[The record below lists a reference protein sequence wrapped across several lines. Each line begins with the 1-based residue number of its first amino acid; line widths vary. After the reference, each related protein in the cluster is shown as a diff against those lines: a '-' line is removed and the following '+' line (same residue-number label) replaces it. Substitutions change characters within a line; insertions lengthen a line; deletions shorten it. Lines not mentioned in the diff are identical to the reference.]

1 LKPAPRSSIATVAAL
16 GCALALLSAAAVH
29 YFFTHGYLL
38 WYGDAEAHL
47 NSARRLVDFASSKYG
62 QIGTVWLPLPHFAT
76 APFAAVDAWWR
87 TGIAA
92 AFPSAMC
99 FVAGGLF
106 LFAATR
112 RIFDSTAAAFAAVA
126 LAALNPN
133 LLYLQSTSMT
143 EAYFY
148 AEITAVLYCTISGR
162 VTLAALATIAATLT
176 RYEGWFL
183 IPFVTLYFATRK
195 PKSAILYAAIA
206 SLGPLYWFGHNWYLT
221 GDALDFYRGP
231 YSPRAI
237 QRGEPYPGLHN
248 APLAWLYYRTAVTLC
263 SGPGLALM
271 AIAGTVVALARRA
284 FWPLLLLALPPL
296 FYLWSMYSSGG
307 TPIHVP
313 GLWPDSYYNTRYG
326 LAALPLLALASA
338 ALVTAVPQRIRAI
351 VAVLIVIAGTIHWVA
366 YPGPE
371 SWITWKESEHNSIGR
386 RVWTTQ
392 AADYLRVHY
401 RPGVGI
407 LSSGGDDLFGIYRLA
422 GIPLRE
428 TFSVDNGLPWEAAVR
443 RPDLYLTQGWA
454 VAKRGDLVEQAVL
467 RSGRYQLIRTIVEK
481 YEPTIEI
488 YKLTGDLK

>member
-1 LKPAPRSSIATVAAL
+1 
-16 GCALALLSAAAVH
+16 
-29 YFFTHGYLL
+29 
-38 WYGDAEAHL
+38 
-47 NSARRLVDFASSKYG
+47 
-62 QIGTVWLPLPHFAT
+62 
-76 APFAAVDAWWR
+76 
-87 TGIAA
+87 
-92 AFPSAMC
+92 
-99 FVAGGLF
+99 
-106 LFAATR
+106 
-112 RIFDSTAAAFAAVA
+112 
-126 LAALNPN
+126 
-133 LLYLQSTSMT
+133 
-143 EAYFY
+143 
-148 AEITAVLYCTISGR
+148 
-162 VTLAALATIAATLT
+162 
-176 RYEGWFL
+176 
-183 IPFVTLYFATRK
+183 
-195 PKSAILYAAIA
+195 
-206 SLGPLYWFGHNWYLT
+206 
-221 GDALDFYRGP
+221 
-231 YSPRAI
+231 
-237 QRGEPYPGLHN
+237 
-248 APLAWLYYRTAVTLC
+248 
-263 SGPGLALM
+263 
-271 AIAGTVVALARRA
+271 
-284 FWPLLLLALPPL
+284 
-296 FYLWSMYSSGG
+296 MYSSGG

-326 LAALPLLALASA
+326 LAALPFLALASA

-371 SWITWKESEHNSIGR
+371 SWITWKESEHNSTGR